1 MSRSRNIWLVVIIL
15 LIAFSLWVDLSKN
28 ITIANPT
35 NDTTLV
41 NLNTDIH
48 LGLDLR
54 GGLQTLLQ
62 ADVPN
67 CASVDPNELTVT
79 RQILESRANALG
91 VSEVTMQ
98 VAGNCRIVAEFP
110 GINNPEQV
118 VAALQE
124 TGLLEFVDM
133 GSNPVPVGTTIQ
145 TDYGQTSSTQPAA
158 TSAVATSTAQAT
170 TTATPVANATQ
181 TATTSPSAT
190 ATTPATI
197 YHTVMTGAALD
208 TVAVQA
214 GSAGQSEIAFTLK
227 SSGSQVFS
235 DYTTANVGKY
245 LAIVLDKKVISVPVI
260 NSAITGGQGVIQGN
274 FTADSANALAV
285 QLRYGSL
292 PVPVKVVES
301 ETVGPTLG
309 AESVRK
315 SLLAGAI
322 GLTVVILFMG
332 LYYRI
337 PGIVADLALVIY
349 AMLSLAIF
357 KLGISL
363 PAFILIGIF
372 IILAITVDS
381 LWALGAIISYI
392 VLLIANNLSPI
403 ALTLPGIAGFILS
416 IGMAVDANVLIFER
430 LKEELRSGRTLRQAI
445 DLGWSRAWPSIRDSN
460 SSTLITCLILYIF
473 GNTFG
478 ASMVKGFSINLALG
492 VVISLFTAIIVTRT
506 YLHVVLDNLKLDEHT
521 TWFGL

>member
-1 MSRSRNIWLVVIIL
+1 MSRSRNFWLVVIIL

-28 ITIANPT
+28 ISIADPT
-35 NDTTLV
+35 NDKLLV

-67 CASVDPNELTVT
+67 CASVDPAELNVT

-118 VAALQE
+118 VAALQQ

-133 GSNPVPVGTTIQ
+133 GSNPVPVGTVIK
-145 TDYGQTSSTQPAA
+145 TDYGQTSATQPAA
-158 TSAVATSTAQAT
+158 AGTAQTSTATPFAT
-170 TTATPVANATQ
+170 ATAQSAVTATPLANTTPSATAQ
-181 TATTSPSAT
+181 PSAT
-190 ATTPATI
+190 ATTPATV

-208 TVAVQA
+208 TVSVQT
-214 GSAGQSEIAFTLK
+214 SSVGQYEIAFTLK
-227 SSGSQVFS
+227 SNGTQVFS

-245 LAIVLDKKVISVPVI
+245 LAIVLDKKVISIPVI

-274 FTADSANALAV
+274 FTVDTANALAV

-332 LYYRI
+332 LYYRL
-337 PGIVADLALVIY
+337 PGVLADLALVTY
-349 AMLSLAIF
+349 TL
-357 KLGISL
+357 ISL
-363 PAFILIGIF
+363 MLFKVIPIF
-372 IILAITVDS
+372 
-381 LWALGAIISYI
+381 
-392 VLLIANNLSPI
+392 
-403 ALTLPGIAGFILS
+403 LTLPGIAGFILS

-430 LKEELRSGRTLRQAI
+430 LKEELRSGRSLRQAI
-445 DLGWSRAWPSIRDSN
+445 DLGWSRAWPSIRELKFIHAHHMLHS
-460 SSTLITCLILYIF
+460 LY
-473 GNTFG
+473 
-478 ASMVKGFSINLALG
+478 L
-492 VVISLFTAIIVTRT
+492 
-506 YLHVVLDNLKLDEHT
+506 
-521 TWFGL
+521 W